1 MLNDESRKDYLAKTQ
16 TRLVKI
22 CQNALQYYM
31 VLPSESHRESWDN
44 IILLLL
50 TKIFKL
56 ETSKVI
62 ILFHFNIK
70 LNIKLLIYS
79 IY

>member
-1 MLNDESRKDYLAKTQ
+1 MLNDESRKDYSTKTQ

-31 VLPSESHRESWDN
+31 ILPSESHRESWDN

-50 TKIFKL
+50 SKIFKL
-56 ETSKVI
+56 EISKVI
-62 ILFHFNIK
+62 TFLFIFINI
-70 LNIKLLIYS
+70 Y
-79 IY
+79 